1 MAGHVAAFG
10 GSNPAPLKSFRSKL
24 SAKERTHKISQSR
37 WRSKTDALPG
47 ARVARHGVVF
57 EFVSDIIGRHRPQ
70 APTTTGIRAG
80 ASWDKHATGQPPG
93 LKDAEC

>member
-1 MAGHVAAFG
+1 M
-10 GSNPAPLKSFRSKL
+10 
-24 SAKERTHKISQSR
+24 HKIAGQSR
-37 WRSKTDALPG
+37 GDKTDALPG

-93 LKDAEC
+93 LKDVEC